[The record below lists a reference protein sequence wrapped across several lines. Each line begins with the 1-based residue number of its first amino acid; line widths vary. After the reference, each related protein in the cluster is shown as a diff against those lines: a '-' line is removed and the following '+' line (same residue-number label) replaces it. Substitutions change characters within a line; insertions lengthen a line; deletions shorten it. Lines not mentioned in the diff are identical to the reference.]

1 MALQLLTADEKITEL
16 QQIVEHYGYENEQ
29 LKSGI
34 ERMGNDKII
43 IQREKLDE
51 LVQKEVQNK
60 MGMMGRQNDNSQF
73 MEREL

>member
-1 MALQLLTADEKITEL
+1 
-16 QQIVEHYGYENEQ
+16 
-29 LKSGI
+29 
-34 ERMGNDKII
+34 MGNDKII

-60 MGMMGRQNDNSQF
+60 IGMMSRQNDNSQF